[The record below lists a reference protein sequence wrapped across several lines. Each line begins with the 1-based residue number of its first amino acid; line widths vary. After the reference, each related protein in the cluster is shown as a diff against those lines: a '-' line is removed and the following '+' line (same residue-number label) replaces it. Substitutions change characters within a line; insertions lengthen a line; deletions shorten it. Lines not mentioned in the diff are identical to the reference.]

1 MRFKS
6 ATAALTGA
14 VLSAGCASATIGL
27 RSTVPPSMQGALP
40 SAGSYS
46 SAAIHAEASPN
57 AYFSLLF
64 LGYIAAGI
72 QDNYPGWSYGSAW
85 RKPPPL
91 AEDRAITERDCSRPM
106 EAPSAN
112 LRCK

>member
-1 MRFKS
+1 
-6 ATAALTGA
+6 
-14 VLSAGCASATIGL
+14 
-27 RSTVPPSMQGALP
+27 MQGALP
-40 SAGSYS
+40 SGGSYN

-64 LGYIAAGI
+64 LGYVAAGI
-72 QDNYPGWSYGSAW
+72 QDNYQAWSYGSAW

-91 AEDRAITERDCSRPM
+91 AADRAIAERDCSRPM
-106 EAPSAN
+106 DAPSAN